1 MHKEYAQ
8 TADQVLS
15 DLQSG
20 PEGLSAAQAD
30 GRLAEYG
37 PNRLREAPKATLLQR
52 FLQQLR
58 DPMLLILM
66 AAAAVSAVTNY
77 LSHEPFTEVLI
88 ILAVVLLNA
97 ALGVIQESKAEAA
110 IEALQT
116 MTAATS
122 KVLRDGA
129 VAELESSRL
138 VPGDVVLLEAGDAV
152 PADGR
157 LLACASLQIEEA
169 ALTGESVP
177 SAKSTDP
184 LTGDVPLGDRRNMAY
199 MGSTVSYGRGRMVV
213 TATGM
218 ETEMGK
224 IAGVLARTEQEETP
238 LQKKLTQLGKTSG
251 LVIATGGGCVTQPR
265 NYPMLHQN
273 GVIFWLK
280 RDISKLPT
288 DGRPLSQANPLD
300 AMFAKR
306 APMYAAFADHAV
318 SNDGTAEE
326 TVAAILS
333 IMEEPI

>member
-20 PEGLSAAQAD
+20 PEGLSAAQAE

-97 ALGVIQESKAEAA
+97 VLGVVQESKAEAA
-110 IEALQT
+110 IEALQS

-122 KVLRDGA
+122 KVLRDGS
-129 VAELESSRL
+129 VTELESSRL
-138 VPGDVVLLEAGDAV
+138 VPGDIVLLEAGDAV

-177 SAKSTDP
+177 SAKSP
-184 LTGDVPLGDRRNMAY
+184 EALTGEVTLGDRRNMAY
-199 MGSTVSYGRGRMVV
+199 MGSTVAYGRGRMVV

-218 ETEMGK
+218 DTEMGK
-224 IAGVLARTEQEETP
+224 IDGAGGDAAAKEADPAGENPVLAGAGHLR
-238 LQKKLTQLGKTSG
+238 
-251 LVIATGGGCVTQPR
+251 VHFRV
-265 NYPMLHQN
+265 
-273 GVIFWLK
+273 
-280 RDISKLPT
+280 
-288 DGRPLSQANPLD
+288 
-300 AMFAKR
+300 
-306 APMYAAFADHAV
+306 
-318 SNDGTAEE
+318 
-326 TVAAILS
+326 
-333 IMEEPI
+333 